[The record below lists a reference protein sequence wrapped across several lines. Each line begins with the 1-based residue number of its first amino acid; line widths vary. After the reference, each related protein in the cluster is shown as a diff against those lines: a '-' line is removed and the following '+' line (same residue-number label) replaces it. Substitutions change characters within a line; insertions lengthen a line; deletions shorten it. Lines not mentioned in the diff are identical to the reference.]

1 MLLAELGRFKFNG
14 RNFMADTNYI
24 NLTEVA
30 NLAKTGITNAE
41 IILRAGITKA
51 QQGTSSGI
59 GDLIDLQY
67 TMSAYTISANT
78 FSSVLKEFSDTM
90 KSVLQKST

>member
-1 MLLAELGRFKFNG
+1 MPDQPYL
-14 RNFMADTNYI
+14 
-24 NLTEVA
+24 NLNDVA
-30 NLAKTGITNAE
+30 TLAKSGITTAE
-41 IILRAGITKA
+41 TILRAQITKA

-67 TMSAYTISANT
+67 NMSAYTISANT
-78 FSSVLKEFSDTM
+78 FSSILKEFSDTM

>member
-1 MLLAELGRFKFNG
+1 MPDPYVTLG
-14 RNFMADTNYI
+14 
-24 NLTEVA
+24 EVA
-30 NLAKTGITNAE
+30 SMAKTGINNAE
-41 IILRAGITKA
+41 VALRAGITKA

-78 FSSVLKEFSDTM
+78 FSSVMKEFSDTM

>member
-1 MLLAELGRFKFNG
+1 MATYVTLGEISG
-14 RNFMADTNYI
+14 
-24 NLTEVA
+24 
-30 NLAKTGITNAE
+30 LAKTGIQNAE
-41 IILRAGITKA
+41 ITLREGITKA

-78 FSSVLKEFSDTM
+78 FSTVMKEFSDTM

>member
-1 MLLAELGRFKFNG
+1 
-14 RNFMADTNYI
+14 MADNNYMTLGEVAGLAKKGITDAEI
-24 NLTEVA
+24 NLR
-30 NLAKTGITNAE
+30 KQITSV
-41 IILRAGITKA
+41 

-67 TMSAYTISANT
+67 SMSAYTISANT
-78 FSSVLKEFSDTM
+78 FSSVIKEFSDTM

>member
-1 MLLAELGRFKFNG
+1 MPDYVTLGEIAG
-14 RNFMADTNYI
+14 
-24 NLTEVA
+24 
-30 NLAKTGITNAE
+30 LAKDGITSAE
-41 IILRAGITKA
+41 KILRSGITKA

>member
-1 MLLAELGRFKFNG
+1 
-14 RNFMADTNYI
+14 MADAYVTLGEI
-24 NLTEVA
+24 SS
-30 NLAKTGITNAE
+30 LAKTGIEKAE
-41 IILRAGITKA
+41 ITLRAGITKA

-78 FSSVLKEFSDTM
+78 FSTVMKEFSDTM

>member
-1 MLLAELGRFKFNG
+1 
-14 RNFMADTNYI
+14 MADYVT
-24 NLTEVA
+24 LGEVA
-30 NLAKTGITNAE
+30 SMAKTGINNAE
-41 IILRAGITKA
+41 VALRAGITKA

-78 FSSVLKEFSDTM
+78 FSSVMKEFSDTM

>member
-1 MLLAELGRFKFNG
+1 
-14 RNFMADTNYI
+14 MADPYVTLGEI
-24 NLTEVA
+24 SS
-30 NLAKTGITNAE
+30 LAKTGIENAE
-41 IILRAGITKA
+41 TILRKGITKA

-78 FSSVLKEFSDTM
+78 FSTVMKEFSDTM

>member
-1 MLLAELGRFKFNG
+1 MPEPYVSLGEIAG
-14 RNFMADTNYI
+14 
-24 NLTEVA
+24 
-30 NLAKTGITNAE
+30 LAKTGIQNAE
-41 IILRAGITKA
+41 VILRAGITKA

>member
-1 MLLAELGRFKFNG
+1 
-14 RNFMADTNYI
+14 MADSNAYI
-24 NLTEVA
+24 SLGEVA

-41 IILRAGITKA
+41 VILRSGILKA

>member
-1 MLLAELGRFKFNG
+1 MPDPYVTLGE
-14 RNFMADTNYI
+14 I
-24 NLTEVA
+24 SS
-30 NLAKTGITNAE
+30 LAKTGIEKAE
-41 IILRAGITKA
+41 VTLREGITKA

-78 FSSVLKEFSDTM
+78 FSTVMKEFSDTM